1 MNIIKKHRKYNTEI
15 RKKIN
20 NDLHKITNEDFM
32 LQIYNLIIE
41 DIGHNYSKNING
53 IFINLNIL
61 SDFCIDKLINIL
73 EDYTKHNKN
82 NKNNKNNINISNYK
96 FDDIEII
103 NEMGHKLS
111 NQEKLFI
118 KKIKN
123 YN

>member
-1 MNIIKKHRKYNTEI
+1 MDIIKKHRKYNTEI

-20 NDLHKITNEDFM
+20 SDLHKIKDEHFM
-32 LQIYNLIIE
+32 QQIYNLIIE

-61 SDFCIDKLINIL
+61 SDFCIDKLINTL
-73 EDYTKHNKN
+73 EEYSKYSKHDKNK
-82 NKNNKNNINISNYK
+82 KNNINISNYK

>member
-1 MNIIKKHRKYNTEI
+1 MNIIKEHRKYNTEI

-20 NDLHKITNEDFM
+20 SDLHKITNEDFM

>member
-1 MNIIKKHRKYNTEI
+1 M
-15 RKKIN
+15 KISN
-20 NDLHKITNEDFM
+20 PVNG
-32 LQIYNLIIE
+32 LQP
-41 DIGHNYSKNING
+41 
-53 IFINLNIL
+53 IL